1 VSEQQSISW
10 TETGQLNSVGWRSEN
25 GAAPPKGVF
34 LADDQLPADTAFRLT
49 SEGTGLLWR
58 GDFQNAKQLLHAL
71 ARRVD
76 RKKPKPATSANE
88 AFHAHRQ
95 QQAQRANV
103 LGKLLIQFGDNYRI
117 DLRRAPDVTQAC
129 IEAYGPWHEPFVASL
144 RELLGIIGA
153 HEWRKNGIDIPSAG
167 GRIHP
172 HYGVFAPLRSEY
184 IELVATAP
192 LTEISEAF
200 DIGTGTGVLAA
211 VLAKRGVA
219 KIIATDQDPRALV
232 CAKENV
238 ERLGF
243 ADRIEVA
250 QHDLFPRGKA
260 QLIVCNPPWVP
271 ARPSSP
277 LEHAV
282 YDPDS
287 KMLRGFLAQLTAHLA
302 PGGEAWLILSDLAEH
317 LSLRSRENLLA
328 MFAAAGVT
336 VEEKIDARPK
346 HMKIFDQSD
355 PLHAAR
361 KAELTSLWRLVAR

>member
-1 VSEQQSISW
+1 MLENSTIHWGESGTERAARWHSESNVA
-10 TETGQLNSVGWRSEN
+10 T
-25 GAAPPKGVF
+25 PKRVIV
-34 LADDQLPADTAFRLT
+34 ADDQLSADAAFRLA

-58 GDFQNAKQLLHAL
+58 GDFHNAKQLLQAL

-76 RKKPKPATSANE
+76 RNKPKPAKSAND
-88 AFHAHRQ
+88 AFHVQRQ

-103 LGKLLIQFGDNYRI
+103 MGKVLIQFGDNYRI

-129 IEAYGPWHEPFVASL
+129 FEAYGPATEPFVASL

-153 HEWRKNGIDIPSAG
+153 HQWRKNGIDIPAAG

-184 IELVATAP
+184 IELVANAQMPETA
-192 LTEISEAF
+192 EAF
-200 DIGTGTGVLAA
+200 DVGTGTGVLAA
-211 VLAKRGVA
+211 VLAKRGVG

-243 ADRIEVA
+243 GNRIEVVER
-250 QHDLFPRGKA
+250 DLFPEGKA

-277 LEHAV
+277 LEHSV

-287 KMLRGFLAQLTAHLA
+287 KMLRGFLAQLTAHMA
-302 PGGEAWLILSDLAEH
+302 PGGEGWLILSDLAEH
-317 LSLRSRENLLA
+317 LGLRTRDSLMA
-328 MFAAAGVT
+328 MFSDAGVT
-336 VEEKIDARPK
+336 VKEKIDARPK
-346 HMKIFDQSD
+346 HPKIFDQED
-355 PLHAAR
+355 PLHVAR
-361 KAELTSLWRLVAR
+361 KAEMTSLWRLIAR